1 MISKDRLL
9 YGVVIRQDIKT
20 SFMSLTGLQEAY
32 TRKRV
37 EMGWNDKR
45 IENILSNKQKQGS

>member
-32 TRKRV
+32 TRKGECRK
-37 EMGWNDKR
+37 D
-45 IENILSNKQKQGS
+45 ILYS

>member
-32 TRKRV
+32 TRKEWRWGGMTR
-37 EMGWNDKR
+37 E
-45 IENILSNKQKQGS
+45 

>member
-37 EMGWNDKR
+37 EIGV
-45 IENILSNKQKQGS
+45 ICGE